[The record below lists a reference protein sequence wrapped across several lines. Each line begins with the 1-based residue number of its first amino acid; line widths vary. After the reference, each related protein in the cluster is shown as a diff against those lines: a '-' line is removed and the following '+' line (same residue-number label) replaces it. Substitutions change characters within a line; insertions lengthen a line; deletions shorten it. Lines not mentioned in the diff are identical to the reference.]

1 MRGTT
6 GSTSFPGRIG
16 PGSSFPRGRPAVL
29 GLLSS
34 WRWPHRVDSCPEHS
48 GPCPRVQSVGQ
59 HPQLLVPSS
68 EVPRNRRALLGDS
81 GPGPMAHGLNKLAW
95 VTHAVFQSSRNRP
108 VVLGDSGPCPRSRG
122 IDPLSRVTWAQVRG
136 PSVYTN
142 CPGMLRTGS
151 EGPRFLPA
159 VPEDSHQ
166 CPSSRGFH
174 QLSQATHD
182 EVRGPAMSTSCPG

>member
-1 MRGTT
+1 
-6 GSTSFPGRIG
+6 
-16 PGSSFPRGRPAVL
+16 
-29 GLLSS
+29 
-34 WRWPHRVDSCPEHS
+34 
-48 GPCPRVQSVGQ
+48 
-59 HPQLLVPSS
+59 
-68 EVPRNRRALLGDS
+68 
-81 GPGPMAHGLNKLAW
+81 MAHGLNKLAW
-95 VTHAVFQSSRNRP
+95 VTHALFQSSRNRP

-142 CPGMLRTGS
+142 CPGMLGTGS

-159 VPEDSHQ
+159 VAEDSHQ

>member
-1 MRGTT
+1 
-6 GSTSFPGRIG
+6 
-16 PGSSFPRGRPAVL
+16 
-29 GLLSS
+29 
-34 WRWPHRVDSCPEHS
+34 
-48 GPCPRVQSVGQ
+48 
-59 HPQLLVPSS
+59 
-68 EVPRNRRALLGDS
+68 
-81 GPGPMAHGLNKLAW
+81 MAHGLNKLAW

-142 CPGMLRTGS
+142 CPGMLGTGS

-182 EVRGPAMSTSCPG
+182 EVRGPAVSTSCPGRFRPRSDFPRCRPAVPDDSRPCPRARGFDPLSRELGSVSECSQGRSAVPGDTGQ

>member
-1 MRGTT
+1 
-6 GSTSFPGRIG
+6 
-16 PGSSFPRGRPAVL
+16 
-29 GLLSS
+29 
-34 WRWPHRVDSCPEHS
+34 
-48 GPCPRVQSVGQ
+48 
-59 HPQLLVPSS
+59 
-68 EVPRNRRALLGDS
+68 
-81 GPGPMAHGLNKLAW
+81 MAHGLNKLAW

-136 PSVYTN
+136 PSVYIN
-142 CPGMLRTGS
+142 GPGMLGTGS

-182 EVRGPAMSTSCPG
+182 EVRGPAVSTSCPGRFRPRSDFPRCRPAVPDDSRPCPRARGFDPLSRELGPVSEFSQGRSAVPGDTGQ

>member
-1 MRGTT
+1 
-6 GSTSFPGRIG
+6 
-16 PGSSFPRGRPAVL
+16 
-29 GLLSS
+29 
-34 WRWPHRVDSCPEHS
+34 
-48 GPCPRVQSVGQ
+48 
-59 HPQLLVPSS
+59 
-68 EVPRNRRALLGDS
+68 
-81 GPGPMAHGLNKLAW
+81 MAHGLNKLAW

-122 IDPLSRVTWAQVRG
+122 IDPLSRVTWSQVRG

-142 CPGMLRTGS
+142 GPGMLGTGS

-182 EVRGPAMSTSCPG
+182 EVRGPAVSTSCPGRFRPRSDFPRCRPAVPDDSRPCPRARGFDPLSRELGPVSECSQGRSAVPGDTGQ

>member
-1 MRGTT
+1 
-6 GSTSFPGRIG
+6 
-16 PGSSFPRGRPAVL
+16 
-29 GLLSS
+29 
-34 WRWPHRVDSCPEHS
+34 
-48 GPCPRVQSVGQ
+48 
-59 HPQLLVPSS
+59 
-68 EVPRNRRALLGDS
+68 
-81 GPGPMAHGLNKLAW
+81 MAHGLNKLAW

-142 CPGMLRTGS
+142 GPGMLGTGS

-182 EVRGPAMSTSCPG
+182 EVRGPAMSTSCPGRFRPRSDFPRCRPAVPDDSRPCPRARGFDPLSRELGPVSECSQGRSAVPGDTGQ

>member
-1 MRGTT
+1 
-6 GSTSFPGRIG
+6 
-16 PGSSFPRGRPAVL
+16 
-29 GLLSS
+29 
-34 WRWPHRVDSCPEHS
+34 
-48 GPCPRVQSVGQ
+48 
-59 HPQLLVPSS
+59 
-68 EVPRNRRALLGDS
+68 
-81 GPGPMAHGLNKLAW
+81 MAHGLNKLAW

-142 CPGMLRTGS
+142 CPGMLGTGS

-174 QLSQATHD
+174 QLSQTTHD
-182 EVRGPAMSTSCPG
+182 PFRWSAVSTSCPGRFRPGSDFPRCRPAVPDDSRPCPRARGFDPLSRELGPVSECSQGRSAVPGDTGQ